1 MTKKQQKIGIIVLLL
16 LILFVNIHYLNLKSG
31 YYVDEGMT
39 LFLANGHYNGTVTS
53 KSEYGIGD
61 FIRMYVI
68 KEGDGPAQV
77 VGNIKAML
85 AELAGAGNYSSEGTV
100 GWYDA
105 ARSMLQGTPTWVSGE
120 ELFQEITAGKGERFQ
135 YGQVYINQALD
146 VHPILYYVAVH
157 TVFSIF
163 AGKYSDAFLFGINIV
178 FLMLTCILIYRIVRR
193 YWNDDVMAMLAVAIF
208 GLSQGFISCAV
219 YFRMYAMLTFFVMLV
234 LDQHMSLCNHP
245 GVALAT
251 RKKRLLLGLTVWAGF
266 NTHYYFILFLLP
278 LFVMT
283 CFRIGKDKK
292 IVWSYIKTMI
302 TAGVISVVF
311 WPFSIYHILFGYRG
325 TEALSNV
332 ASAGIFGKLYGCFK
346 EFADAFT
353 LGNRIVLAAVFLLIA
368 AVMIINVR
376 KKKKDLWTF
385 SVMLVPGVVYLIAV
399 AQIAPSISD
408 RYVMC
413 LFPIIAVIMAYGI
426 LQGIALLTESSK
438 VRTVSAGVLIVVLL
452 VISMTAVTPNYLYRE
467 QSDWQL
473 GIEGEKDDY
482 DCLMIGYDHGQGF
495 SEAVKLSEFANV
507 LVVGKT
513 ELDGVEI
520 EQERLDRLVVY
531 VFAGMDVD
539 QTLDELAQR
548 AGIKD
553 SWTQVDSDIQSFQAY
568 IYDFYKTTE

>member
-1 MTKKQQKIGIIVLLL
+1 MSKRNKISMGILLL
-16 LILFVNIHYLNLKSG
+16 LILVVNIHYLNLKSG

-53 KSEYGIGD
+53 KSEYGISD
-61 FIRMYVI
+61 FIRTYVI

-77 VGNIKAML
+77 IGNIRNML
-85 AELAGAGNYSSEGTV
+85 EELAGAGNYSSEGTV

-105 ARSMLQGTPTWVSGE
+105 ARSMLQGTPSWVSGD

-146 VHPILYYVAVH
+146 VHPILYYVVVH

-163 AGKYSDAFLFGINIV
+163 AGNYSDAFLFGINIV
-178 FLMLTCILIYRIVRR
+178 FLLLTCILICRIVKR
-193 YWNDDVMAMLAVAIF
+193 YWNDDVMAMLAMTIF

-234 LDQHMSLCNHP
+234 LDQHMNLCSHA
-245 GVALAT
+245 GDALAT

-283 CFRIGKDKK
+283 CFRIEKDKK
-292 IVWSYIKTMI
+292 ILWCYIKTMI

-325 TEALSNV
+325 TEALANV

-346 EFADAFT
+346 EFANAFT
-353 LGNRIVLAAVFLLIA
+353 LGNQIVLAAIFLLIA
-368 AVMIINVR
+368 VVMIINVR
-376 KKKKDLWTF
+376 KKKPNLWMF
-385 SVMLVPGVVYLIAV
+385 SVMLVPGMVYLIAV
-399 AQIAPSISD
+399 AQVAPSISD

-413 LFPIIAVIMAYGI
+413 LFPIIAVTIAYGI
-426 LQGIALLTESSK
+426 MKGVTLFTESSR
-438 VRTVSAGVLIVVLL
+438 VRIVSAGVLMLVLL

-467 QSDWQL
+467 QSNWKL
-473 GIEGEKDDY
+473 GVQGEKADY
-482 DCLMIGYDHGQGF
+482 DCLMIGFDHGQGF

-507 LVVGKT
+507 LVVGRA
-513 ELDGVEI
+513 ELEGITVAE
-520 EQERLDRLVVY
+520 EQLDRLVVY

-539 QTLDELAQR
+539 ETLDELSQR
-548 AGIKD
+548 AEIKN
-553 SWTQVDSDIQSFQAY
+553 SWTQIDSDIESFQAY
-568 IYDFYKTTE
+568 IYDL

>member
-1 MTKKQQKIGIIVLLL
+1 MIKKHEKIGLIILL
-16 LILFVNIHYLNLKSG
+16 LIILCVNIHYLNLKSG

-39 LFLANGHYNGTVTS
+39 LFLSNGHYNGTVTS

-105 ARSMLQGTPTWVSGE
+105 TRSMLQGTPTWVSGDA
-120 ELFQEITAGKGERFQ
+120 LFREITAGKGERFQ

-146 VHPILYYVAVH
+146 VHPVLYYVVVH
-157 TVFSIF
+157 TVFSLF
-163 AGKYSDAFLFGINIV
+163 AGNYSDAFLFGINIV
-178 FLMLTCILIYRIVRR
+178 FLLLTCILIYRMVKR
-193 YWNDDVMAMLAVAIF
+193 YWDDDAMAVLAVAIF

-234 LDQHMSLCNHP
+234 LDQHMNLCNHA
-245 GVALAT
+245 GEALAG
-251 RKKRLLLGLTVWAGF
+251 RKQRFLLGLTVWAGF
-266 NTHYYFILFLLP
+266 NTHYYFILFLIP

-292 IVWSYIKTMI
+292 ILWKYIKTMMI
-302 TAGVISVVF
+302 AGVFSIVF

-325 TEALSNV
+325 TEALANV
-332 ASAGIFGKLYGCFK
+332 ASAGIFGKLYGCFR
-346 EFADAFT
+346 EFANAFT
-353 LGNRIVLAAVFLLIA
+353 LGNRIVLAAIFLLIA
-368 AVMIINVR
+368 VMILLNAG
-376 KKKKDLWTF
+376 KKKQNGWSF
-385 SVMLVPGVVYLIAV
+385 IIMIVPGMVYLIAV

-413 LFPIIAVIMAYGI
+413 LFPIIAVTIAYGI
-426 LQGIALLTESSK
+426 MKGIALFTESSR

-452 VISMTAVTPNYLYRE
+452 VISMTAVNPNYLYRE
-467 QSDWQL
+467 QGDWQL
-473 GIEGEKDDY
+473 GIQGEKADY
-482 DCLMIGYDHGQGF
+482 DCLMIGFDHGQGF

-507 LVVGKT
+507 LVVGRT
-513 ELDGVEI
+513 ELDGITVAE
-520 EQERLDRLVVY
+520 EQLDRLVVY

-539 QTLDELAQR
+539 ATLDTLSQKTGR
-548 AGIKD
+548 N
-553 SWTQVDSDIQSFQAY
+553 STWTQIDSDIESFQAY
-568 IYDFYKTTE
+568 IYDF